1 MSYTAFIPARSG
13 SKRLPN
19 KNMLDLGGKPLM
31 MWTVEACVNVEKI
44 SKVIISTD
52 SNDYWDAVTT
62 HCNSQ
67 KLVLDLRTAEEAGD
81 NVKIFDYLKM
91 KREELFINHDE
102 AFVLTLPTVPLRT
115 SQQINEAIH
124 LFESHGSPV
133 FSASLYSF
141 PLSFAFAINED
152 SLDPLFIDSPLI
164 TGNTRSQDQK
174 EFFHPNGAIYVRS
187 SEDLDDTE
195 LMSLYRDARPY
206 LMDRK
211 SSIDIDDE
219 SDLMIAKSFLS
230 A

>member
-13 SKRLPN
+13 SKRLLN
-19 KNMLDLGGKPLM
+19 KNLLDLGGKPML

-52 SNDYWDAVTT
+52 SNEYWNTVTSL
-62 HCNSQ
+62 CNSQ

-81 NVKIFDYLKM
+81 KVKIFDYLKM
-91 KREELFINHDE
+91 KREELFVDHDE
-102 AFVLTLPTVPLRT
+102 TFVLTLPTVPLRT
-115 SQQINEAIH
+115 SKQISEAIQ
-124 LFESHGSPV
+124 LFESHSAPV

-152 SLDPLFIDSPLI
+152 SVDPLFSDSPI
-164 TGNTRSQDQK
+164 FTGNTRSQDQK

-187 SEDLDDTE
+187 SEDLDDVE
-195 LMSLYRDARPY
+195 LKSLYRDARPY
-206 LMDRK
+206 VMDRK
-211 SSIDIDDE
+211 SSIDVDDE
-219 SDLMIAKSFLS
+219 LDLMIAKSFLS